1 MIQKTVIA
9 KMMKMNKPVRL
20 KSNSPLCFSFYR
32 IRYLQYSARSHS
44 FCLFCL
50 FGLLIVVSN
59 S

>member
-1 MIQKTVIA
+1 
-9 KMMKMNKPVRL
+9 MMKMNKPVRL
-20 KSNSPLCFSFYR
+20 KSKFASLFFILSHQVPS
-32 IRYLQYSARSHS
+32 ISTRSHS